1 MSAGLQGI
9 EWVAASLT
17 ACSVIVAASLI
28 GPALVRG
35 HADRRQ
41 RVIPPLL
48 ALAMGVLIGDALIH
62 LLPHAWREF
71 GGPQTVTLC
80 AAGFLLFGGISR
92 WLSQRHENEG
102 RRLASLSIG
111 GDALH
116 NLADGALIALAF
128 AASPQLGLV
137 TTLAVLAHELPQEL
151 GDYAILLQSGLS
163 PRKAL
168 LANLASASTIF
179 IGASSGLLLGHVIEG
194 FVALLT
200 PIIAGSFLYLA
211 GFILLP
217 ALRQHVVRHGD
228 FARSRLLP
236 LALGVSTMGALA
248 LTESWLDLEPAHTH
262 DHPHPAQ
269 AEDETA
275 APNFSPLGSK
285 RAD

>member
-1 MSAGLQGI
+1 MKCH
-9 EWVAASLT
+9 SL
-17 ACSVIVAASLI
+17 
-28 GPALVRG
+28 
-35 HADRRQ
+35 
-41 RVIPPLL
+41 
-48 ALAMGVLIGDALIH
+48 
-62 LLPHAWREF
+62 
-71 GGPQTVTLC
+71 
-80 AAGFLLFGGISR
+80 LLFLRTIAVSEQKDNKGQNIADHIFMWSACQWHVVHGFDPAATAGAG
-92 WLSQRHENEG
+92 SQATLAARRDCLFSG

-116 NLADGALIALAF
+116 NLTDGALIALAF

-217 ALRQHVVRHGD
+217 ALQRHRVPVRG
-228 FARSRLLP
+228 FALTRLLP
-236 LALGVSTMGALA
+236 LTLGLSTMAILALA
-248 LTESWLDLEPAHTH
+248 ESWLDLSHPHQHA
-262 DHPHPAQ
+262 HPHPTSSE
-269 AEDETA
+269 AENT
-275 APNFSPLGSK
+275 APNFSPLG
-285 RAD
+285 

>member
-1 MSAGLQGI
+1 MSAGLHGL
-9 EWVAASLT
+9 EWVAATLA
-17 ACSVIVAASLI
+17 ACSLIVAASMI
-28 GPALVRG
+28 GPWLIRD
-35 HADRRQ
+35 HADHRQ

-48 ALAMGVLIGDALIH
+48 ALAVGVLIGDALIH
-62 LLPHAWREF
+62 LLPHAWHEF
-71 GGPQTVTLC
+71 GGVRAVALC
-80 AAGFLLFGGISR
+80 AAGFFVFGAISR
-92 WLSQRHENEG
+92 WLSRRDQSEG

-116 NLADGALIALAF
+116 NLTDGALIALAF

>member
-1 MSAGLQGI
+1 LSAGLQGI

-80 AAGFLLFGGISR
+80 TAGFLLFGGISR

-217 ALRQHVVRHGD
+217 ALQRHRVPVRG
-228 FARSRLLP
+228 FALTRLLP
-236 LALGVSTMGALA
+236 LTLGLSTMAILALA
-248 LTESWLDLEPAHTH
+248 ESWLDLSHPHQHA
-262 DHPHPAQ
+262 HPHPTSSE
-269 AEDETA
+269 AENT
-275 APNFSPLGSK
+275 APNFSPLG
-285 RAD
+285 

>member
-9 EWVAASLT
+9 EWVAATLA
-17 ACSVIVAASLI
+17 ACGIIVTASLV

-35 HADRRQ
+35 HADHRR

-48 ALAMGVLIGDALIH
+48 ALAIGVLSGDALIH
-62 LLPHAWREF
+62 LLPHAWSEL
-71 GGPQTVTLC
+71 GGLRTVALC
-80 AAGFLLFGGISR
+80 GTGFLVFGGISR
-92 WLSQRHENEG
+92 WLSQRHESEG

-179 IGASSGLLLGHVIEG
+179 IGASTGLLLGHVIED

-217 ALRQHVVRHGD
+217 ALRQHVVPQGD

-236 LALGVSTMGALA
+236 LALGVSTMAALA
-248 LTESWLDLEPAHTH
+248 LAESWLGLDPAHTH

-269 AEDETA
+269 AEGEYA